1 METESIT
8 ELMAVLVLQLG
19 VVLFAVHFLGRLAR
33 RIKIHPVL
41 GELLAGII
49 IGPYALGSISLPG
62 FPHGLFPLSA
72 NPVAVSTELY
82 AIATVASVVLL
93 FVAGLETN
101 IRLFLRYSLAGGV
114 ISLGGVIATFIAGD
128 LVGMLLF
135 KAPFLDPRC
144 LFLGLL
150 PTANSLGIIARI
162 LSDSQKMDAP
172 ESVTIMAT
180 SVFDDVFTIIALTVV
195 LEIILV
201 MTSGRQSATPFAS
214 GILLTAGKAFGIWAG
229 CTIVGLVCAK
239 KLAGFL
245 KLFKSTYAFSIL
257 SLGIALILAGIFEK
271 QGLAMIIGA
280 YVAGLILSKTDIA
293 PLILE
298 RIHGIHHLF
307 VPVFFAVMG
316 MMVNYRD
323 IISPS
328 VLVFGG
334 IYSAAV
340 IVSKLIGCGIPA
352 LLLGFNVKGSLR
364 IGFGMSPRGEMT
376 LIIAGIGLAMG
387 ILTSQLSAMLILM
400 VLITSLVAPFF
411 VYLLFKISGQGTR
424 EPVKADDS
432 VSMTWRFFSRGIADL
447 VINTLIADLRSEGFY
462 IQTMH
467 LDDGLS
473 QARKNDISISINK
486 SSQDTVTIKTA
497 RDDMVFVKTTVY
509 EVIMQLYES
518 FGELKDSSNPQVMK
532 RGLLDSGGRIDEK
545 LLSYIRPECIR
556 LQLASETKEKVIIEL
571 VDILVTEE
579 RVLQRDVV
587 LRDVFERERIMG
599 TGMENDIALPHAK
612 TDGVDDL
619 EVAIGIKK
627 EGIDFGAMDGKKSRI
642 FILIISPQ
650 KDSGGPHLQFLA
662 CISSILI
669 DPQVREDLINAD
681 SPEKAVEL
689 LREEAKFKTAL
700 LNAGSKDQLT

>member
-1 METESIT
+1 
-8 ELMAVLVLQLG
+8 
-19 VVLFAVHFLGRLAR
+19 
-33 RIKIHPVL
+33 
-41 GELLAGII
+41 
-49 IGPYALGSISLPG
+49 
-62 FPHGLFPLSA
+62 
-72 NPVAVSTELY
+72 
-82 AIATVASVVLL
+82 
-93 FVAGLETN
+93 
-101 IRLFLRYSLAGGV
+101 
-114 ISLGGVIATFIAGD
+114 
-128 LVGMLLF
+128 MLIF

-172 ESVTIMAT
+172 GSVTIMAAP
-180 SVFDDVFTIIALTVV
+180 VFDDVFTIIALTVV
-195 LEIILV
+195 LGIVSAMAGGNQSAMSLAPGILV
-201 MTSGRQSATPFAS
+201 M
-214 GILLTAGKAFGIWAG
+214 AGKALGIWAG
-229 CTIVGLVCAK
+229 CTLLGLLFAK

-257 SLGIALILAGIFEK
+257 SLGVALILAGIFEK

-280 YVAGLILSKTDIA
+280 YIAGLTLSKTDIA
-293 PLILE
+293 PVILE

-340 IVSKLIGCGIPA
+340 IASKLIGCGIPA
-352 LLLGFNVKGSLR
+352 TLLGFNVKGSLR

-387 ILTSQLSAMLILM
+387 IITSQLSAVLILM
-400 VLITSLVAPFF
+400 VLITSVVAPSFLN
-411 VYLLFKISGQGTR
+411 LLFKISDAGTR
-424 EPVKADDS
+424 KPVKADDS
-432 VSMTWRFFSRGIADL
+432 VTMTWEFSSRGIADL
-447 VINTLIADLRSEGFY
+447 VIGTLLADLRSEGFY
-462 IQTMH
+462 VQMMH

-486 SSQDTVTIKTA
+486 SNQNTVTIKTA
-497 RDDMVFVKTTVY
+497 RADMFFVKTTVY
-509 EVIMQLYES
+509 EVIVELYES
-518 FGELKDSSNPQVMK
+518 FVELKESSNPQAMK
-532 RGLLDSGGRIDEK
+532 KELLDSGGRTDEK

-556 LQLASETKEKVIIEL
+556 LNLAGETKEAVITEL
-571 VDILVTEE
+571 VDILVTEG
-579 RVLQRDVV
+579 RVLHRDLV
-587 LRDVFERERIMG
+587 LHDVFEREKAMG
-599 TGMENDIALPHAK
+599 TGMENGIALPHGK

-627 EGIDFGAMDGKKSRI
+627 EGIDFGAMDGKKSRL

-650 KDSGGPHLQFLA
+650 KDSVPHLQFLA

-669 DPQVREDLINAD
+669 DPQVREALIHID

-689 LREEAKFKTAL
+689 LREEAKAK
-700 LNAGSKDQLT
+700 SVQ

>member
-8 ELMAVLVLQLG
+8 GLMAALVLQLG
-19 VVLFAVHFLGRLAR
+19 VVLFAVRFLGRMAS

-49 IGPYALGSISLPG
+49 IGPYALGGISLPG
-62 FPHGLFPLSA
+62 FPHGLFPLTSS
-72 NPVAVSTELY
+72 PVAVSTELY
-82 AIATVASVVLL
+82 AFATVASVVLL

-101 IRLFLRYSLAGGV
+101 IRLFLRYSLMGGI

-180 SVFDDVFTIIALTVV
+180 SVFDDVFTIIVLTVV
-195 LEIILV
+195 LGIISA
-201 MTSGRQSATPFAS
+201 MTGGSQSAAS
-214 GILLTAGKAFGIWAG
+214 LTIGILIVAGKALGIWAG
-229 CTIVGLVCAK
+229 CTLLGLLFAK
-239 KLAGFL
+239 TLAGFL

-257 SLGIALILAGIFEK
+257 ALGLALILAGIFEK

-280 YVAGLILSKTDIA
+280 YIAGLTLSKTDIA
-293 PLILE
+293 PVILE

-323 IISPS
+323 IISPP

-340 IVSKLIGCGIPA
+340 IASKLIGCGIPA
-352 LLLGFNVKGSLR
+352 MLLGFNIKGSLR

-387 ILTSQLSAMLILM
+387 IITSQLSAVLILM
-400 VLITSLVAPFF
+400 VLITSVVAPSFLN
-411 VYLLFKISGQGTR
+411 LLFKLSDPGTR

-432 VSMTWRFFSRGIADL
+432 VTMTWEFSSRGIADL
-447 VINTLIADLRSEGFY
+447 VINTLLTDLRSEGFY
-462 IQTMH
+462 VQMMH

-486 SSQDTVTIKTA
+486 SSQNTVTIKTA
-497 RDDMVFVKTTVY
+497 RADMAFVKTTLY
-509 EVIMQLYES
+509 EVIVQLYES
-518 FGELKDSSNPQVMK
+518 FLELKEFSNPQAMK
-532 RGLLDSGGRIDEK
+532 NELLDSGGRTDEK
-545 LLSYIRPECIR
+545 LLSYIRPECVR
-556 LQLASETKEKVIIEL
+556 LNLAGETKEEIITEL
-571 VDILVTEE
+571 VDILVTEG
-579 RVLQRDVV
+579 RVLRRDLV
-587 LRDVFERERIMG
+587 LHDVFEREKAMG
-599 TGMENDIALPHAK
+599 TGMSNGIALPHAK

-662 CISSILI
+662 CISSILL
-669 DPQVREDLINAD
+669 DPKVRVALINID

-689 LREEAKFKTAL
+689 LHEEAKFKS
-700 LNAGSKDQLT
+700 GQ

>member
-1 METESIT
+1 METEPIT
-8 ELMAVLVLQLG
+8 DLMAALILQLG
-19 VVLFAVHFLGRLAR
+19 VILFAVRFLGRLAR

-49 IGPYALGSISLPG
+49 IGPYALGGISLPG

-72 NPVAVSTELY
+72 SPVAVSTELY
-82 AIATVASVVLL
+82 AFATVASVVLL

-101 IRLFLRYSLAGGV
+101 IRLFLRYSLMGGI

-180 SVFDDVFTIIALTVV
+180 SVFDDVFTIIVLTVV
-195 LEIILV
+195 LGIISATAGGSQSAASLALGILV
-201 MTSGRQSATPFAS
+201 VG
-214 GILLTAGKAFGIWAG
+214 GKAFGIWAG
-229 CTIVGLVCAK
+229 CTILGLFYAK
-239 KLAGFL
+239 RLAGFL

-280 YVAGLILSKTDIA
+280 YIAGLTLSRTDIA
-293 PLILE
+293 PVILE

-323 IISPS
+323 IISPQ
-328 VLVFGG
+328 VLIFGG

-340 IVSKLIGCGIPA
+340 IASKLIGCGIPA
-352 LLLGFNVKGSLR
+352 ALLGFNVKGSLR

-387 ILTSQLSAMLILM
+387 IITKENRLSAVLILM
-400 VLITSLVAPFF
+400 VLITSVVSPSFLN
-411 VYLLFKISGQGTR
+411 LLFKISGPGTR

-432 VSMTWRFFSRGIADL
+432 VTMTWKFSSGGIADL
-447 VINTLIADLRSEGFY
+447 VINTLLSDFRSEGFY

-473 QARKNDISISINK
+473 QARKNDISISIVK
-486 SSQDTVTIKTA
+486 SSKNTVTIKTA
-497 RDDMVFVKTTVY
+497 RADMFFVKTTIY
-509 EVIMQLYES
+509 EVIVELYES
-518 FGELKDSSNPQVMK
+518 FSELKESSNPHAMK
-532 RGLLDSGGRIDEK
+532 KELSDSGGRTDEK
-545 LLSYIRPECIR
+545 LLSYIRPECIN
-556 LQLASETKEKVIIEL
+556 LKLSGETKGEIITEL
-571 VDILVTEE
+571 VDILASEG
-579 RVLQRDVV
+579 RVLNRDLV
-587 LRDVFERERIMG
+587 LHDVFEREKAMG
-599 TGMENDIALPHAK
+599 TGMENGIALPHAK

-650 KDSGGPHLQFLA
+650 KDSGPHLQFLA

-669 DPQVREDLINAD
+669 DPKTRVALINAD

-689 LREEAKFKTAL
+689 LREEAEFKS
-700 LNAGSKDQLT
+700 GQ